1 MSKIVKVANPIYDV
15 VFKYLMED
23 TRIAK
28 LLISALI
35 ELEVIEIELKP
46 KEYTTDLKEKNF
58 TVYRIDF
65 KAKIKDKNGKEHIV
79 LIELQKAKLA
89 TDIMRFRRYLGMQY
103 AHKDN
108 VIKTNKGTIALPIIS
123 IYFLGYSL
131 DNFSNTPIIK
141 VARQYID
148 HATKDI
154 LKGKEHF
161 IESLTHDSI
170 IIQIQAIK
178 KKRHR
183 TKLEQVLSVF
193 EQSDV
198 HEVDVN
204 IEKYPKEFQE
214 VIRRLTSALADPDI
228 REVMNIEDD
237 ILEELADKERLVEK
251 LAKQKEEIE
260 KEKEIE
266 KQRAE
271 KEKQRAEA
279 EKQRAEKEKQRAKAA
294 MIKLAKRMKKYG
306 ENINEIQKET
316 GLSFDE
322 IEKL

>member
-1 MSKIVKVANPIYDV
+1 MNKIVKVANPIYDV

-35 ELEVIEIELKP
+35 ELELTEIELKP
-46 KEYTTDLKEKNF
+46 KEYISDLKEKNF

-65 KAKIKDKNGKEHIV
+65 KAKIKDKNGKEQIV

-108 VIKTNKGTIALPIIS
+108 VTKTDKGIIALPIIS

-131 DNFSNTPIIK
+131 NNFSDIPIIK

-148 HATKDI
+148 QATKNT

-198 HEVDVN
+198 HEVDVD

-214 VIRRLTSALADPDI
+214 IIRRLTSALVDPDI

-251 LAKQKEEIE
+251 LSKQKEKAE
-260 KEKEIE
+260 KEK
-266 KQRAE
+266 E
-271 KEKQRAEA
+271 KEKQRAEQ
-279 EKQRAEKEKQRAKAA
+279 EKQKAEQEKQKAKTA
-294 MIKLAKRMKKYG
+294 MIKLAKKMLKY
-306 ENINEIQKET
+306 NEPIDEIAKET
-316 GLSFDE
+316 GLTFDE
-322 IEKL
+322 IKKL